1 MKRLKQPRSRRHS
14 HRTTSTRKKTVSAK
28 TQRAPVVKAP
38 DESEGEN
45 ALRRARVLVVK
56 SIGRC
61 ERLSLQVDEAF
72 GGQLFFPDIR
82 PDAPEN
88 VRRFNAYISRQWE
101 ISKLLLN
108 ALRLWQIS
116 YGADSPEG
124 WTRLLIED
132 ALGRAGWPGFNI
144 APHPPASK
152 KKQQQPASSRRRGFT
167 KQSH

>member
-1 MKRLKQPRSRRHS
+1 M
-14 HRTTSTRKKTVSAK
+14 
-28 TQRAPVVKAP
+28 RAPIPA
-38 DESEGEN
+38 
-45 ALRRARVLVVK
+45 
-56 SIGRC
+56 I
-61 ERLSLQVDEAF
+61 DEAF
-72 GGQLFFPDIR
+72 NGQLFFPDIR

-108 ALRLWQIS
+108 ALRLWRTS
-116 YGADSPEG
+116 YGTDSPEG

-152 KKQQQPASSRRRGFT
+152 KRNTRRRHLEKSGFT